1 MCRENMRQEK
11 IFLQLC
17 KITLLVLAVGI
28 SPACEETPASAGAP
42 AGKLP
47 GVRSEMLVTT
57 EWLESHLDSPSVV
70 VVHVER
76 TREGYETGHIPGA
89 RFLSRSDVGK
99 TRDGLL
105 NELPPVE
112 ELTALVRRLGI
123 DEDDRVILYD
133 EGAGLEEARAYWA
146 FDYAGLG
153 DRTALLDGHQKKWQ
167 SEGRPVSAAVPE
179 VTPSSFVPQVRP
191 EALVFFQGMR
201 ELASAANRSASRV
214 AIVDSRPEVNYTGEE
229 GSPAVP
235 RPGHIPGAANVYWQ
249 RNVVSADN
257 PVLRPEAELRAM
269 YKEAGMDPEG
279 LMVSYCRTGMQSSHT
294 YFTAKYLGYDVR
306 MYDGS
311 FMEWSAAEDTPV
323 ATGLR

>member
-1 MCRENMRQEK
+1 M
-11 IFLQLC
+11 FLQFC

-28 SPACEETPASAGAP
+28 SQACEKTPATAEAP
-42 AGKLP
+42 TGKRS

-57 EWLESHLDSPSVV
+57 EWLESHMDSADVV

-76 TREGYETGHIPGA
+76 TREGYATGHVPGA

-105 NELPPVE
+105 NELPPME
-112 ELTALVRRLGI
+112 ELESLVRRLGI

-133 EGAGLEEARAYWA
+133 EGAGLEASRAYWA

-153 DRTALLDGHQKKWQ
+153 DRTALLDGHLKKWQ
-167 SEGRPVSAAVPE
+167 SEGRPISAAVPE
-179 VTPSSFVPQVRP
+179 VAPSSFVAHARP
-191 EALVFFQGMR
+191 EVLVSFEVMR
-201 ELASAANRSASRV
+201 ELASAASPSASRI
-214 AIVDSRPEVNYTGEE
+214 AIVDSRPEVNYTGDE
-229 GSPAVP
+229 GSQQVP

-249 RNVVSADN
+249 RNLVSADN
-257 PVLRPEAELRAM
+257 PVLRPEAELRAL
-269 YKEAGMDPEG
+269 YEEAGMDPEG
-279 LMVSYCRTGMQSSHT
+279 LLVSYCRTGMQSSHT

>member
-1 MCRENMRQEK
+1 MRQEK
-11 IFLQLC
+11 MRQGKRILQIC
-17 KITLLVLAVGI
+17 KITLLALAVGI
-28 SPACEETPASAGAP
+28 TQACEKTPATADAP
-42 AGKLP
+42 AGKP
-47 GVRSEMLVTT
+47 RGVRSEMLVTT
-57 EWLESHLDSPSVV
+57 EWLESRLDSPGVV

-76 TREGYETGHIPGA
+76 TREGYEAAHIPGA

-112 ELTALVRRLGI
+112 ELASLVRRLGI
-123 DEDDRVILYD
+123 GEDDRVILYD
-133 EGAGLEEARAYWA
+133 EGAGLEAARAYWA
-146 FDYAGLG
+146 FDYVGLG
-153 DRTALLDGHQKKWQ
+153 DRTALLDGHQKKWR
-167 SEGRPVSAAVPE
+167 SEGRPVTAAVPE
-179 VTPSSFVPQVRP
+179 VAPSSFVPQVRP
-191 EALVFFQGMR
+191 EVLVSFQDMR
-201 ELASAANRSASRV
+201 ELASAASQSASRV

-229 GSPAVP
+229 GSQAVP

-269 YKEAGMDPEG
+269 YEEAGMDPEG

-311 FMEWSAAEDTPV
+311 FMEWSAAEDMPV